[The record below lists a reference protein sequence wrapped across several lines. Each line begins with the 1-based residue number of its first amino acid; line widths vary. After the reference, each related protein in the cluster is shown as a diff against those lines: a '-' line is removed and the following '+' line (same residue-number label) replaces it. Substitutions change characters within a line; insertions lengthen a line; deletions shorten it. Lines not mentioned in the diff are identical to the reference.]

1 MNRVLLSA
9 LATVPSFGS
18 SRSTDHRIGPSR
30 PFCNVSLVRA
40 DIASR
45 ADCIE
50 GRSFGCEIRH
60 GRPTVWVRNCR
71 GNFRCAGHNR
81 PVPCGFPPGQAS
93 YECHC
98 DGSRRRAA
106 PRLACPE
113 ARPSLNRSFA
123 SAADLGEWEGYLSF
137 VYGLDTIQFPLHLS
151 ALHFFYRDRLPGRV
165 LQSLQIIEA
174 GSPCPIKSGDLY
186 SLGGLLSASHVYR
199 CRLRQSCRAPSGPR
213 RRADL
218 SSFEPNPTG
227 LPSHSFAEVAP
238 SRARVSHSWA
248 QPIPASNHC
257 AG

>member
-1 MNRVLLSA
+1 MNVLIW
-9 LATVPSFGS
+9 LATESSFGS
-18 SRSTDHRIGPSR
+18 SRSTHHRIGPSG
-30 PFCNVSLVRA
+30 PLCNVALVKS
-40 DIASR
+40 ASK
-45 ADCIE
+45 AECIE
-50 GRSFGCEIRH
+50 GRSFGCEMRH

-81 PVPCGFPPGQAS
+81 AVPCGFPPGQAS

-186 SLGGLLSASHVYR
+186 SLGGLLSAAHVYR
-199 CRLRQSCRAPSGPR
+199 CRLRQSCRAPSGPH

-218 SSFEPNPTG
+218 SSFEPDPTG

-238 SRARVSHSWA
+238 ASRARVSHSWA
-248 QPIPASNHC
+248 QPSPNPTPLRR
-257 AG
+257 G